1 MAEWFSER
9 KEKTIVET
17 EQKEKAALKTRGAKQ
32 EKDDI
37 FGFMAG
43 RLKIVGNIESPIE
56 DWAHWN
62 PAKNLE
68 K

>member
-1 MAEWFSER
+1 MAEWFSAR

-17 EQKEKAALKTRGAKQ
+17 EQKEKAALKTGGAKQ